1 MPPLISLTGLH
12 KSYFNEEVETPVLHG
27 IDLKID
33 SGEFIAIMGPSGS
46 GKSTLM
52 HILGFLDRPTK
63 GTYAFLGED
72 TSEKNDDALALI
84 RATKVSFV
92 FQAFHLL
99 PRATVLENVM
109 LPLLYHPGIA
119 PSDREAYARKAIASV
134 GLSDRESFLSSQLSG
149 GQKQRTAIA
158 RALVTEPALIFAD
171 EPTGNLDSASGL
183 QVMEVLEKLNAAGHT
198 IILVTHERSTAE
210 FADRIVHIKDGLI
223 ESDTRSHKRR
233 RASADVKLK

>member
-1 MPPLISLTGLH
+1 MPSLISLSGLH
-12 KSYFNEEVETPVLHG
+12 KSYFNDEVETAVLHG
-27 IDLKID
+27 IDLEID
-33 SGEFIAIMGPSGS
+33 TGEFIAIMGPSGS

-52 HILGFLDRPTK
+52 HILGFLDRPTA
-63 GTYAFLGED
+63 GTYTFLGEN
-72 TSEKNDDALALI
+72 TAGKNDDDLAAI

-99 PRATVLENVM
+99 PRATVLENVL

-119 PSDREAYARKAIASV
+119 SIDREKYARKAIASV
-134 GLSDRESFLSSQLSG
+134 GLSDRAGFLSSQLSG
-149 GQKQRTAIA
+149 GQKQRVAIA

-198 IILVTHERSTAE
+198 IILVTHERTTAE

-223 ESDTRSHKRR
+223 ESDTSSHKRR
-233 RASADVKLK
+233 KAGADVKLK

>member
-1 MPPLISLTGLH
+1 MPSLISLSGLH
-12 KSYFNEEVETPVLHG
+12 KSYFNEDVETAVLHG
-27 IDLKID
+27 IDLNID
-33 SGEFIAIMGPSGS
+33 VGEFVAIMGPSGS

-52 HILGFLDRPTK
+52 HILGFLDRPTT
-63 GTYAFLGED
+63 GTYTFLGEN
-72 TSEKNDDALALI
+72 TAGKNDDELAAI

-109 LPLLYHPGIA
+109 LPLLYHPGIVPA
-119 PSDREAYARKAIASV
+119 DRVKYAQKAIDSV
-134 GLSDRESFLSSQLSG
+134 GLTERAGFLSSQLSG
-149 GQKQRTAIA
+149 GQKQRVAIA

-198 IILVTHERSTAE
+198 IILVTHERTTAE
-210 FADRIVHIKDGLI
+210 FADRIVLIKDGLI
-223 ESDTRSHKRR
+223 ESDTRSHKRK
-233 RASADVKLK
+233 RAGSGVTLK